1 MNIRKAFRKGS
12 IKGYSNFEQWRMFA
26 GAAEVVYANPSI
38 KRLKEIEN
46 YCESLI
52 ASNNTDFTTK
62 RKAKLL
68 SSECRSNAT
77 LKDLIKKYRRVI

>member
-1 MNIRKAFRKGS
+1 MNIRKSFRQGI

-26 GAAEVVYANPSI
+26 GAAEIVYANPST
-38 KRLKEIEN
+38 KRLKEIES
-46 YCESLI
+46 YCDSLI

-68 SSECRSNAT
+68 ASECRSNAV
-77 LKDLIKKYRRVI
+77 LKDLITRYKRVL

>member
-1 MNIRKAFRKGS
+1 
-12 IKGYSNFEQWRMFA
+12 MFA

-77 LKDLIKKYRRVI
+77 LKDLIKTYRRVI